1 MAQDTQRMRAG
12 SHSLRAEGDGA
23 PAAKSVGQLV
33 KEISEDVSTL
43 VRKEIELAKQELG
56 SSMAEKAKGGV
67 AIAIAAAL
75 ALFALIY
82 ITLAIRDALDIV
94 LWRWAADLITA
105 GILLLIGGVG
115 AAVAARKLKKPIKAD
130 ITKKTIREDV
140 EFAKNITRSR

>member
-1 MAQDTQRMRAG
+1 
-12 SHSLRAEGDGA
+12 
-23 PAAKSVGQLV
+23 
-33 KEISEDVSTL
+33 
-43 VRKEIELAKQELG
+43 
-56 SSMAEKAKGGV
+56 V